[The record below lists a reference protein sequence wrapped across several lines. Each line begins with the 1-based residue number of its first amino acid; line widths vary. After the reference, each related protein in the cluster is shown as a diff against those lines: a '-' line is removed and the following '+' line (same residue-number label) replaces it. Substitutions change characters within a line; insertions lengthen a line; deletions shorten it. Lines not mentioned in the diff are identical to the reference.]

1 LSLRKNDG
9 SVRIGAMNTKTLI
22 GLLKSAHRESAGPL
36 RVFVHGGAAT
46 PVALLRRLV
55 DSAAKLPPLE
65 LVHLHTETPK
75 ELTAQLVKDFRIVNL
90 FIGRNMRPYMNYDSV
105 DYLPVFLSETPA
117 LFRKMHYPL
126 DVALVHVSPPDRHG
140 YCSLGTSVD
149 CARAAV
155 ESASIVIAQV
165 NPNMPRVHGD
175 GLIHISKFAAR
186 IEVSDLLPEVPS
198 HPLTETAKKIGIHVA
213 GIVENG
219 STLQAGIG
227 GIPDACMAALKDH
240 KNLGIHSEMWSDYAL
255 DLIESG
261 AVDNS
266 KKIVHPGKT
275 VSTFVTGSKRV
286 YDFLHDNPSVVQLEA
301 SYVNQPNVIAR
312 NPKVVAINSCVE
324 IDLTGQVCADSV
336 GSRIISGV
344 GGQMDFLRGAALSKG
359 GKPVMAFTSRT
370 EKGTSRIVNA
380 LKSGA
385 GVVTTRSHVH
395 WVVTEYG
402 AVNLAGLTLNR
413 RAHALI
419 GLAHP
424 EDREVLLAEWK
435 STHRL

>member
-1 LSLRKNDG
+1 
-9 SVRIGAMNTKTLI
+9 MNNRTFAKLITSSSASKESTL
-22 GLLKSAHRESAGPL
+22 GPI

-46 PVALLRRLV
+46 PIALLRKLV
-55 DSAAKLPPLE
+55 ETASELPSLE
-65 LVHLHTETPK
+65 LVHLHTETPAD
-75 ELTAQLVKDFRIVNL
+75 LTSQLVKNFRIVNL
-90 FIGRNMRPYMNYDSV
+90 FIGRNIRPHLNYDTV

-117 LFRKMHYPL
+117 LFRKMQYPL
-126 DVALVHVSPPDRHG
+126 NVALVHVSPPDRHG

-155 ESASIVIAQV
+155 ESAPVVIAQI
-165 NPNMPRVHGD
+165 NKNMPRVHGD
-175 GLIHISKFAAR
+175 GLIHVSKFAAS
-186 IEVSDLLPEVPS
+186 IEVEDQLPEVPS
-198 HPLTETAKKIGIHVA
+198 HPISEVAAKIGSHVA

-227 GIPDACMAALKDH
+227 AIPDACMAALKGH
-240 KNLGIHSEMWSDYAL
+240 KYLGIHSEMWSDYAL

-275 VSTFVTGSKRV
+275 VSTFVTGSRRV

-336 GSRIISGV
+336 GPRVISGV

-359 GKPVMAFTSRT
+359 GKPLMAFSSRT
-370 EKGTSRIVNA
+370 EKGRSRIVNT
-380 LKSGA
+380 LQTGA

-402 AVNLAGLTLNR
+402 VKNLAGLTLR
-413 RAHALI
+413 QRANALI
-419 GLAHP
+419 DIAHP
-424 EDREVLLAEWK
+424 DDRESLMREWK
-435 STHRL
+435 KSHLA

>member
-1 LSLRKNDG
+1 MTS
-9 SVRIGAMNTKTLI
+9 ITLI

-36 RVFVHGGAAT
+36 RVFVHGAAAT

-55 DSAAKLPPLE
+55 ESAAELPPLE

-75 ELTAQLVKDFRIVNL
+75 DLTQQLVKNFRIVNL

-155 ESASIVIAQV
+155 ETAPIVIAQV

-175 GLIHISKFAAR
+175 GLIHVSKFAAR
-186 IEVSDLLPEVPS
+186 IEVNDPLPEVPS
-198 HPLTETAKKIGIHVA
+198 HPIAETAKKIGVHVA
-213 GIVENG
+213 AIVENG

-240 KNLGIHSEMWSDYAL
+240 KHLGIHSEMWSDYAL

-266 KKIVHPGKT
+266 KKVVHPGKT

-336 GSRIISGV
+336 GSRVISGV

-385 GVVTTRSHVH
+385 GVVTTRPHVH

-413 RAHALI
+413 RARALI
-419 GLAHP
+419 DLAHP
-424 EDREVLLAEWK
+424 DDRDRLLEDWK
-435 STHRL
+435 STHRF

>member
-1 LSLRKNDG
+1 MSLLYG
-9 SVRIGAMNTKTLI
+9 VHSVRIARMTNQTPLDI
-22 GLLKSAHRESAGPL
+22 LKSIHRESNEPL

-55 DSAAKLPPLE
+55 ELAPELPPLE
-65 LVHLHTETPK
+65 LVHLHTETPPD
-75 ELTAQLVKDFRIVNL
+75 LTIQLVKNFRIVNL
-90 FIGRNMRPYMNYDSV
+90 FVGRNMRPYLNYDSV

-126 DVALVHVSPPDRHG
+126 DVALVHVSPADRHG

-155 ESASIVIAQV
+155 ESAPIVIAQV

-175 GLIHISKFAAR
+175 GLIHVSKLAAR
-186 IEVSDLLPEVPS
+186 IEINEPLPEVPS
-198 HPLTETAKKIGIHVA
+198 HPIGPTAKLIGEHVA

-227 GIPDACMAALKDH
+227 DIPDACMAALTAH

-266 KKIVHPGKT
+266 KKVVHPGKT

-324 IDLTGQVCADSV
+324 IDLTGQICADSV
-336 GSRIISGV
+336 GGRVISGV

-370 EKGTSRIVNA
+370 AKGKSRIVNA
-380 LKSGA
+380 LKAGA

-402 AVNLAGLTLNR
+402 VANLAGLTLSR
-413 RAHALI
+413 RAKALI
-419 GLAHP
+419 ELAHP
-424 EDREVLLAEWK
+424 EDRESLRFDWK
-435 STHRL
+435 STHG